1 MFSALLSQAA
11 LTFGKGQDIFVMSL
25 GNHCCVTAVFPIEM
39 VSRPGEALERMM
51 PAIGFILRPFLL
63 ACRGVRGGS

>member
-11 LTFGKGQDIFVMSL
+11 LTFGKGQHIFVMSL

-39 VSRPGEALERMM
+39 VSRPREALERMM
-51 PAIGFILRPFLL
+51 PAKRH
-63 ACRGVRGGS
+63 